1 MATLMLRSAAQSYD
15 WRYVSPTAPTLVFIH
30 GWMLSQQYWQ
40 PLREYL
46 GTHLGAFNCLT
57 YDLRG
62 FGQSAAMSEQP
73 FDLISY
79 AEDTIAMLDCLET
92 APVWLVGHSLGGSI
106 ALCAAD
112 LAPERVAGVICLNAG
127 GGIYLKE
134 EFDRFRAL
142 GQQLVQWRDLMRL
155 PGFGLYFQFDSV
167 RSRLEKQ
174 WGQQRVQDFLAAH
187 PVAAREALLA
197 STTETAVHDL
207 PQVVARLQQPV
218 HFIAGQEDAI
228 MPPRFVHYLASFH
241 RRYDH
246 GASVLELARCGHL
259 AMLEQ
264 PQVVAQHMQQI
275 LCGSL

>member
-30 GWMLSQQYWQ
+30 GWMLSQQYWR
-40 PLREYL
+40 PLRDSL
-46 GTHLGAFNCLT
+46 AVSLGAFNALT

-62 FGQSAAMSEQP
+62 FGQSAAIPEQP
-73 FDLISY
+73 FDLTSY
-79 AEDTIAMLDCLET
+79 AEDMIAMLAHLNT
-92 APVWLVGHSLGGSI
+92 TPVWLVGHSLGGSI

-112 LAPERVAGVICLNAG
+112 LAPERVTGVICLNAG

-142 GQQLVQWRDLMRL
+142 GQQLVQWRNLMRL
-155 PGFGLYFQFDSV
+155 PGFSLYFQFDSV
-167 RSRLEKQ
+167 RSRLEKH

-197 STTETAVHDL
+197 STTEAAVHDL
-207 PQVVARLQQPV
+207 PQVVARLKQPV
-218 HFIAGQEDAI
+218 HFVAGQEDTI

-241 RRYDH
+241 RSYDH
-246 GASVLELARCGHL
+246 GASVCELSRCGHL
-259 AMLEQ
+259 AMLEH
-264 PQVVAQHMQQI
+264 PQSVAQHMRHI